1 MKQICAA
8 GMPEPRSFEE
18 RFFVL
23 LMRINRLL
31 RQLADQEMLSQTLT
45 PAQMW
50 FLMRL
55 AEAGQPQPISY
66 FADGVFSNRSNAT
79 QMIDRLESEG
89 LVVRMKNPSD
99 RRSVLVRLTDH
110 GIARLKEGRAC
121 HDELARTL
129 LGPLS
134 EAERRD
140 AIRVLE
146 RVLGLLEAYQHTRG
160 AAAAE
165 SQSQSH

>member
-1 MKQICAA
+1 MKQIC
-8 GMPEPRSFEE
+8 GSESHEPRSFEE

-31 RQLADQEMLSQTLT
+31 RQLADQEMMAQTLT

-55 AEAGQPQPISY
+55 AETGQPQPISY

-89 LVVRMKNPSD
+89 LVERMKNPTD
-99 RRSVLVRLTDH
+99 RRSVLVRLTQN
-110 GIARLKEGRAC
+110 GEQRLKEGRAC
-121 HDELARTL
+121 HDELALTL
-129 LGPLS
+129 LGPLD
-134 EAERRD
+134 ETERRD

-146 RVLGLLEAYQHTRG
+146 RVHGLLEAYQARR
-160 AAAAE
+160 AANAE
-165 SQSQSH
+165 